1 MIISSIAAVVAKTIG
16 TQVIDYLKT
25 HQEEVQFEKMQGEIL
40 EGWVYKIRIAIRDE
54 HRRQGVDIET
64 HRAVMTK
71 VEEVVRDEFDST
83 KL

>member
-40 EGWVYKIRIAIRDE
+40 EGWVFKIRIAVRDE
-54 HRRQGVDIET
+54 HRRQGVSLET
-64 HRAVMTK
+64 HKAVMAK
-71 VEEVVRDEFDST
+71 IEEVVRDEFDTT